1 MAWNVPHSLSIVEYC
16 DLVFFF
22 SSRRRHTRFDCD
34 WSSDVCS
41 SDLATLQGFH
51 GRNVERTFSGY
62 KLRCVFIE
70 RDSGISDPTQYCFE
84 PDSSVLRYTRGFG
97 WFQTVY
103 NRIEPFQG
111 RNIAQ
116 EVDVTDGGKPYLKL
130 RLEAIEFL
138 SHVDDASF

>member
-1 MAWNVPHSLSIVEYC
+1 QWPDGTQTQVRAELIGPYEYA
-16 DLVFFF
+16 
-22 SSRRRHTRFDCD
+22 
-34 WSSDVCS
+34 
-41 SDLATLQGFH
+41 ATLQGFH

-116 EVDVTDGGKPYLKL
+116 EVDVRSEEHTSELQSPDHLVC
-130 RLEAIEFL
+130 RLL
-138 SHVDDASF
+138 

>member
-1 MAWNVPHSLSIVEYC
+1 YDFHDHLYFPS
-16 DLVFFF
+16 FPT
-22 SSRRRHTRFDCD
+22 RR
-34 WSSDVCS
+34 S
-41 SDLATLQGFH
+41 SDL
-51 GRNVERTFSGY
+51 TFSGY

-116 EVDVTDGGKPYLKL
+116 EVDVRSEEHTSELQSPDHLVC
-130 RLEAIEFL
+130 RLL
-138 SHVDDASF
+138 